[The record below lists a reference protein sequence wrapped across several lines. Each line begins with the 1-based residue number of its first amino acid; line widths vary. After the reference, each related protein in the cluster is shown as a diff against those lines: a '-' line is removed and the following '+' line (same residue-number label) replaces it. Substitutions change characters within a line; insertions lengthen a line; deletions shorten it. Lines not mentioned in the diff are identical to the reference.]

1 MVQKYSSP
9 VRVYKFPFEL
19 VMAAYEKRFPTC
31 KMIPIFLGSDILSEY
46 KSDDGAIHTVER
58 RCRLNVEAP
67 YLLKKIVGVE
77 FIYFIQKNSLNLKER
92 TLKIEAHNE
101 SFSSRV
107 IINEHCFYSV
117 HPENPEWTCFEQDAS
132 LDVKS
137 FLGFENMVEKV
148 CMKKYS
154 ENIKKGKEVIQFYIN
169 ELAEQGISRVPTW
182 AETHTED
189 NTPQTLSGK
198 GKSAL
203 SSPTHSIT
211 EDLTRDGR
219 ILDGENGAC
228 GGMKDALEVPN
239 VDEDYIQRFL
249 GDLNPMQESRLVQ
262 LRKWLSE
269 THKGKMPHDAILLR
283 FLRARD
289 FSVEKAHEML
299 ARSLAWRKQHQVD
312 KILNTW
318 APPEVL
324 VQYFSGGWHY
334 FDRVGRPVYILRL
347 GNIDVKGLLKAVGEE
362 GVLRHVLSVMEDG
375 LRRTEEATKATGKPI
390 GAWTCIVDLEG
401 LSMRHLWRP
410 GVKALLRVIEVVEAN
425 YPETMA
431 RLLIVRAP
439 RVFPVLWTLIS
450 PFIDENTRKKFMIYG
465 GYDYLERGG
474 LTDYVD
480 YQYIPDFLNGDCYCE
495 VAEGGLVPKSLYRSL
510 EDLYAPEERRLC
522 SDTIYKSA
530 SLSKGTPH
538 EVLVNIQEKDQVITW
553 DYDVLRGDVVFC
565 VLRSRK
571 PITVHKEPTSVVEAV
586 EAAIGATNVI
596 LDKSMVCGVD
606 YSVAESPLVC
616 KAGESI
622 QGTHVARM
630 AGSYILQWK
639 YHSLPNSISSKQH
652 HHHHHHHH
660 KAKVMYYQ
668 EVLSSEDFR
677 GSMTSLQSCHSG
689 FSSLSLNSM
698 SSNKSMKS
706 LNSSCPSR

>member
-9 VRVYKFPFEL
+9 LRVYKYPFEL

-31 KMIPIFLGSDILSEY
+31 KMIPIFLGSEILSEY
-46 KSDDGAIHTVER
+46 KSEDGAVHIIER
-58 RCRLNVEAP
+58 KCRLNVEAP

-77 FIYFIQKNSLNLKER
+77 CVYFIQKNALNMRQR
-92 TLKIEAHNE
+92 TLRIEAHNE

-107 IINEHCFYSV
+107 IINENCTYSV
-117 HPENPEWTCFEQDAS
+117 HPENSDWTLFEQDAS

-137 FLGFENMVEKV
+137 FFGFENMVEKI
-148 CMKKYS
+148 CMKRYA
-154 ENIKKGKEVIQFYIN
+154 ENIKKGKEIIQYYVN
-169 ELAEQGISRVPTW
+169 ELLEEGVTHIPTW
-182 AETHTED
+182 AETHQA
-189 NTPQTLSGK
+189 NG
-198 GKSAL
+198 
-203 SSPTHSIT
+203 SPSKP
-211 EDLTRDGR
+211 
-219 ILDGENGAC
+219 AV
-228 GGMKDALEVPN
+228 AN

-289 FSVEKAHEML
+289 FNVEKAHEML
-299 ARSLAWRKQHQVD
+299 ARSLSWRKQHQVD
-312 KILNTW
+312 KILKTW
-318 APPEVL
+318 VPPEVL

-334 FDRVGRPVYILRL
+334 VDKDNRPVYVLRL
-347 GNIDVKGLLKAVGEE
+347 GNMDVKGLMKAVGEE

-375 LRRTEEATKATGKPI
+375 LRRTEEATRATGKPI

-410 GVKALLRVIEVVEAN
+410 GVRALLRVIEVVEAN

-465 GYDYLERGG
+465 GNDYLEKGG
-474 LTDYVD
+474 LTDYID
-480 YQYIPDFLNGDCYCE
+480 PHYIPDFLTGDCFCE
-495 VAEGGLVPKSLYRSL
+495 IPEGGLVPKSLYRSL
-510 EDLYAPEERRLC
+510 EDLYDPDERQLC
-522 SDTIYKSA
+522 SETIYKSV
-530 SLSKGTPH
+530 SLVKGTPH
-538 EVLVNIQEKDQVITW
+538 EILVNIEEKDQVITW
-553 DYDVLRGDVVFC
+553 DFDVLRGDIVFS

-571 PITVHKEPTSVVEAV
+571 PISIPKEPTSVVEAV
-586 EAAIGATNVI
+586 EAAIGGTNVI
-596 LDKSMVCGVD
+596 LDKSMECGKD
-606 YSVAESPLVC
+606 YSVSESPLVC
-616 KAGESI
+616 KAGESV
-622 QGTHVARM
+622 QGSHVARV

-639 YHSLPNSISSKQH
+639 YHSLPHSANSKLKQH

-668 EVLSSEDFR
+668 EVLSSDDFR
-677 GSMTSLQSCHSG
+677 GSMSSLQSCHSG
-689 FSSLSLNSM
+689 FSSLSISTT

-706 LNSSCPSR
+706 MNSSCPSR